1 MRTVSTNMLSQRSK
15 LVDTR
20 ALATACS
27 DRPGTWHSTAMHT
40 ATSTTVRNLATAVSI
55 ETTAVHFATKGTKP
69 YVQRPK
75 ETLR

>member
-1 MRTVSTNMLSQRSK
+1 MLSTRSQ
-15 LVDTR
+15 LVDAR
-20 ALATACS
+20 VLELACADAQAWRT
-27 DRPGTWHSTAMHT
+27 TAMS
-40 ATSTTVRNLATAVSI
+40 STTMRNLATAVSI